1 VASQRS
7 IIAGSQAVYRR
18 IRHSNI
24 CHFWQCKAE
33 AGFLILHSADAGSRR
48 TEEALMN
55 YRSISVVLVS
65 TFLLLAIGF
74 AQNYQ
79 PGKIVSIAKHEA
91 GTTPGHTDAPMKSDV
106 HDYDVTISSGGTV
119 YTALYHHPGD
129 LEPAWSEGKEV
140 QVYASGKTLKVK
152 TTNGKSERLKIVSSK
167 PMS

>member
-1 VASQRS
+1 M
-7 IIAGSQAVYRR
+7 
-18 IRHSNI
+18 
-24 CHFWQCKAE
+24 K
-33 AGFLILHSADAGSRR
+33 
-48 TEEALMN
+48 

-65 TFLLLAIGF
+65 IFLLLAIGF

-91 GTTPGHTDAPMKSDV
+91 ATTPGHTDAPTKSVV

-119 YTALYHHPGD
+119 YTAFYHHPGD